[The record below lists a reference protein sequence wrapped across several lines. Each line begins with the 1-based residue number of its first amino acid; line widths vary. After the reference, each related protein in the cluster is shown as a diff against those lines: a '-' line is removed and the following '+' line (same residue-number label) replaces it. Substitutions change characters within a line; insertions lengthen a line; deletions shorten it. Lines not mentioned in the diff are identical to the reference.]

1 VRARGLWQLARMPLA
16 SRQFT
21 HRYLAPGARVELIA
35 PAGPF
40 DKDEFERGVLRL
52 QQHYDVHYTPGIFER
67 QGYLAGDDE
76 RRCKELQAALA
87 EPGVAGIIAARGG
100 YGVTRIL
107 ARLEPTAVSK
117 HAPLLVGFSDIS
129 ALHALWA
136 RAAVGSVHG
145 SMVARLAQA
154 SDAGFE
160 RWRAAVEGR
169 FPASIPGLETMS
181 PGVAE
186 GVLLGGNLAVLTALI
201 GTPHFPPLQDCV
213 LFLEDVSERPYRVDR
228 MLTTWRDAGVLAAVR
243 GIALGAFEQA
253 DCGPDG
259 VQVRDVLRERL
270 SDLGIPVVADVPA
283 GHIDD
288 NVELPF
294 GRVVTL
300 DATNG
305 TLFLH
310 ERRNT

>member
-1 VRARGLWQLARMPLA
+1 MSLA

-40 DKDEFERGVLRL
+40 DKDEFERGALRL
-52 QQHYDVHYTPGIFER
+52 AQHYDVRYSPAIFER
-67 QGYLAGDDE
+67 QGYLAGADE
-76 RRCKELQAALA
+76 RRRKELQAALD
-87 EPGVAGIIAARGG
+87 EPRVAAIIAARGG

-107 ARLEPTAVSK
+107 AGIEPAAVSR

-145 SMVARLAQA
+145 SMVARLGQA
-154 SDAGFE
+154 SDAAFE

-169 FPASIPGLETMS
+169 FPASFEQLETITQ
-181 PGVAE
+181 GAAE

-201 GTPHFPPLQDCV
+201 GTPHFPPLEDAV

-228 MLTTWRDAGVLAAVR
+228 MLTTWRNANAFAAVR

-253 DCGPDG
+253 TAGPDG
-259 VQVRDVLRERL
+259 VQVRAVLRERL
-270 SDLGIPVVADVPA
+270 SDLGIPVVAGVPA

-288 NVELPF
+288 NAELPF
-294 GRVVTL
+294 GRAVTL
-300 DATNG
+300 DATRG